1 MPNLATW
8 RKFFSFFFSCVND
21 YIHNMVT
28 FTALV
33 KINSMKQ
40 AELGKIFV
48 QQKFSAIWYFEFQRV
63 IFIRCIL
70 HRGTL
75 QI

>member
-1 MPNLATW
+1 
-8 RKFFSFFFSCVND
+8 
-21 YIHNMVT
+21 MVT